1 MFSIAFFLFILLNMF
16 LCRCV
21 FVLCFFFKQKTAYEI
36 RISDWSSDVCSS
48 DLNDMI
54 LQCLLNTGHAPPVIC
69 ISDDEMIGCSQE
81 DQPDEDADWRHNDGF
96 EKPGCGRYRNYIA
109 ISDGRDGHCC
119 EIKNVD
125 EADLAIH
132 TIVKA
137 VSFKPVNEQDN
148 AHQCE
153 IGRAH
158 V

>member
-1 MFSIAFFLFILLNMF
+1 
-16 LCRCV
+16 
-21 FVLCFFFKQKTAYEI
+21 
-36 RISDWSSDVCSS
+36 
-48 DLNDMI
+48 MI
-54 LQCLLNTGHAPPVIC
+54 LQCLLNTCHAPPVKC

-96 EKPGCGRYRNYIA
+96 EKPGCGRYRTYIA

-137 VSFKPVNEQDN
+137 VRSDKHTSDLQSLMRISFPVFGYKQKNMCTTHN
-148 AHQCE
+148 N
-153 IGRAH
+153 
-158 V
+158 